1 MDKKDPKK
9 LSRERKGL
17 YYLGMGLMIVGVI
30 LFMSSFFVGFSDDP
44 FYNPTDSIGNSVIGF
59 VMIGVGGFIMNIG
72 ARGAAGSGLIL
83 DPDKA
88 REDLRPY
95 TSAAGG
101 MLNDALEEV
110 DLLKRNGEEGKRI
123 MVRCPSCRELNDEDA
138 RFCKSCGKEL

>member
-9 LSRERKGL
+9 LSSERKGL

-30 LFMSSFFVGFSDDP
+30 LFMSSFFMGFSDDP
-44 FYNPTDSIGNSVIGF
+44 FANPADSIGNSVIGF
-59 VMIGVGGFIMNIG
+59 IMIGVGGFVMNIG

-110 DLLKRNGEEGKRI
+110 DLLKRKGEEEKRV
-123 MVRCPSCRELNDEDA
+123 MVRCLSCRELNDEDA

>member
-9 LSRERKGL
+9 ISSERKGL
-17 YYLGMGLMIVGVI
+17 YYLGMGLMIVGVM
-30 LFMSSFFVGFSDDP
+30 LFMSVFFVGFSDDP
-44 FYNPTDSIGNSVIGF
+44 FDSGMGSMQNSVIGF
-59 VMIGVGGFIMNIG
+59 IMIAIGGFVMNLG

-110 DLLKRNGEEGKRI
+110 DLLKRKGEEEKRV
-123 MVRCPSCRELNDEDA
+123 MVRCKSCRELNDEDA
-138 RFCKSCGKEL
+138 RFCKSCGKEI